1 MLIQTAYNPL
11 PNKQACNNGAV
22 LMGSSVSSM
31 CAALSQLTHV
41 KFLGMANYP
50 IMRSTYTPFGTT
62 PNSGIL
68 STTSL
73 VTMSKG
79 YTESHKLFYAST
91 PISTYLCVMV
101 AYESGTNDSDPS
113 SNTFAPKIDIEIKA
127 LNDSGSGY
135 TEVTTADHGIS
146 MDSTN
151 SVLLQS
157 AYYDAGRHGYVH
169 LVETG
174 INVPAIPPTN
184 TSPVPPRPLYLPVTA
199 GGYNVR
205 GEVVA
210 INVDA
215 EDCKIRHVTII
226 DIYIPEV
233 AA

>member
-1 MLIQTAYNPL
+1 
-11 PNKQACNNGAV
+11 
-22 LMGSSVSSM
+22 
-31 CAALSQLTHV
+31 
-41 KFLGMANYP
+41 
-50 IMRSTYTPFGTT
+50 
-62 PNSGIL
+62 
-68 STTSL
+68 
-73 VTMSKG
+73 
-79 YTESHKLFYAST
+79 
-91 PISTYLCVMV
+91 MV

-113 SNTFAPKIDIEIKA
+113 SNTFTPKINIEIKA

-135 TEVTTADHGIS
+135 TEVATADHGIS

-169 LVETG
+169 LAETG
-174 INVPAIPPTN
+174 INVPATPPTN

-215 EDCKIRHVTII
+215 EDCKIKHVTII